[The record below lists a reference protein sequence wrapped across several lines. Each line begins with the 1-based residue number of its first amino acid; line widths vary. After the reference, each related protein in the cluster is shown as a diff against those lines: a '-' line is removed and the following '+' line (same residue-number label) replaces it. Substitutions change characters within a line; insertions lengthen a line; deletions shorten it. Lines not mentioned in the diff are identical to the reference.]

1 MSKKAKLLA
10 RLSKRPKDFTFEEA
24 RTLMES
30 FGYVTSHGGK
40 TSGSRVKFYLG
51 KKVFTMH
58 KPHPRKELLD
68 YQLSNIIDELTEEG
82 FYE

>member
-1 MSKKAKLLA
+1 MSKKDKLFD
-10 RLSKRPKDFTFEEA
+10 RLKEIPKDFTFDEA
-24 RTLMES
+24 RALLES
-30 FGYVTSHGGK
+30 YGYTMSNSGK

-58 KPHPRKELLD
+58 KPHPRKELLE
-68 YQLSNIIDELTEEG
+68 YQVKEIIAELKEEG